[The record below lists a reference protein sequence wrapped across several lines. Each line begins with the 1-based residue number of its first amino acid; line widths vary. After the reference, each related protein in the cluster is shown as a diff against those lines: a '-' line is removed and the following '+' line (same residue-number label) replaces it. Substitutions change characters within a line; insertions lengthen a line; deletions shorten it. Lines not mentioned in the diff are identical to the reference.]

1 MTVAKIRL
9 PVQIELAVLGRI
21 FEERSNLLMLVT
33 SQSAANT
40 ADAELEL
47 SMAGSISQESLDILI
62 DPLNREWLE
71 QLIFGGNGKAMAM
84 VTIALA
90 KLGAHI
96 LEGEQGSPLPVDSSF
111 VGTKDEDVL
120 RLFGS

>member
-1 MTVAKIRL
+1 
-9 PVQIELAVLGRI
+9 
-21 FEERSNLLMLVT
+21 MLVT

-47 SMAGSISQESLDILI
+47 SVAGGISQESLDVLI
-62 DPLNREWLE
+62 DPLDREWLE
-71 QLIFGGNGKAMAM
+71 QLVFGGNGEAMAM

-96 LEGEQGSPLPVDSSF
+96 LEGE
-111 VGTKDEDVL
+111 
-120 RLFGS
+120 